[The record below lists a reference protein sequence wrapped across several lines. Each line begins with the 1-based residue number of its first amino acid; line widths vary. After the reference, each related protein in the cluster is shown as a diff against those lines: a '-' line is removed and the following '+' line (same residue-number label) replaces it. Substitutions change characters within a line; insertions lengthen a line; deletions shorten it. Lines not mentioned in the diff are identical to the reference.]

1 MEWLGG
7 GGTLPLFFCKSVI
20 PGELHGDFLQ
30 ECDSKVFTGGKSS
43 RRTPAEKVTRLIS
56 AS

>member
-1 MEWLGG
+1 
-7 GGTLPLFFCKSVI
+7 
-20 PGELHGDFLQ
+20 LHGDFLQ